1 MTAYIL
7 SILGIVVAGIIID
20 IIVPSGTINKYIKSI
35 YGIFVVA
42 VIINPIIKFFNQHH
56 DFNFTYKDYEVSEKL
71 LNYINNSKI
80 KGIESNIEKELEEN
94 GFKNVDII
102 IIYSSSEDQL
112 VYNSCNVN
120 LNYLSIDAD
129 KQHINR
135 YEYIINVIAK
145 HTNLTAEEIVFN
157 E

>member
-80 KGIESNIEKELEEN
+80 KG
-94 GFKNVDII
+94 FKRV
-102 IIYSSSEDQL
+102 
-112 VYNSCNVN
+112 
-120 LNYLSIDAD
+120 
-129 KQHINR
+129 
-135 YEYIINVIAK
+135 
-145 HTNLTAEEIVFN
+145 
-157 E
+157 